1 MRDNT
6 LVSYGG
12 KRLIAEYA
20 GRLNTMKDN
29 DKLLLLA
36 CYRYNCSALPETNR
50 GETVSN
56 FKLWKV
62 QDRLLI
68 DPTAYDG
75 SGIVLA
81 KANSYGM
88 VVGDGDTKV
97 NGLTMIKNFNNE
109 VIGKSLNDEVIVRL
123 QDNYSLPLCIEFQK
137 FIYGGNFDRISTM
150 ILAMYE
156 FRKDEF
162 VKRANLQRNTTTS
175 KLSFAER
182 LKRK

>member
-1 MRDNT
+1 
-6 LVSYGG
+6 
-12 KRLIAEYA
+12 
-20 GRLNTMKDN
+20 
-29 DKLLLLA
+29 
-36 CYRYNCSALPETNR
+36 
-50 GETVSN
+50 
-56 FKLWKV
+56 
-62 QDRLLI
+62 
-68 DPTAYDG
+68 
-75 SGIVLA
+75 
-81 KANSYGM
+81 
-88 VVGDGDTKV
+88 
-97 NGLTMIKNFNNE
+97 MIKNFNNE
-109 VIGKSLNDEVIVRL
+109 VIGKSLNDEVIIRL